1 MASISSDAIDR
12 SRDFVSL
19 LASRG
24 YDFFTGVPCSL
35 LGGLFRVLEDDPER
49 DYVSATREDCAIG
62 LAAGAWLAGRR
73 AVVMMQNSGL
83 GVSVNALASLNEIYE
98 IPCLIV
104 VSWRGEGGNDAP
116 EHIRMGAVT
125 RELLSTLEIPW
136 AVAEKGAAFG
146 PVVDRLEAEMEKS
159 RRPAALI
166 VPKGVF
172 A

>member
-1 MASISSDAIDR
+1 MAEIKPEAIDR
-12 SRDFVSL
+12 SRAFLDL

-35 LGGLFRVLEDDPER
+35 LGGLFRVAEDDPRR
-49 DYVSATREDCAIG
+49 DYVSATREDCAVG
-62 LAAGAWLAGRR
+62 MAAGAWFAGRK

-83 GVSVNALASLNEIYE
+83 GVSINALASLNEIYE
-98 IPCLIV
+98 IPCLVV
-104 VSWRGEGGNDAP
+104 VSWRGQGGKDAP
-116 EHIRMGAVT
+116 EHLRMGAT
-125 RELLSTLEIPW
+125 TQELLSTLEIPW
-136 AVAEKGAAFG
+136 AVADGGESLE
-146 PVVDRLEAEMEKS
+146 VLVDRLEAAMEKT